1 MSPFVIRHPSF
12 EIDMSGAVIIG
23 AGIGGLAAAISLR
36 RAGWNVQVVEQ
47 AATPRELG
55 FALALA
61 PNALN
66 AIRELGLE
74 EEVVRQGVGI
84 KVFELRRP
92 DGRVLKRI
100 EFRGDAIQSI
110 VTLRPVLHGTLLDRV
125 GRDALLLGQRVV
137 ALATAA
143 VNDDRPVV
151 VLADGRR
158 LAADVVIGADG
169 VGSVVRQALHPDE
182 APPRPSGYHA
192 LRGVSVDV
200 GDRLGTADAA
210 VYFGDG
216 VEIGFSRASATA
228 VYWYISLVDEL
239 SGGDAGGVIERCL
252 RGLDEAAVSIARAAR
267 PEDMRL
273 DRLFFRDPIARWGAG
288 RVTLLGDA
296 AHPVLPHTAQGAA
309 LALEDAVA
317 LELALRDANV
327 DGALRRYERV
337 RAARTRSV
345 VKAGPRIAAT
355 TTTRSRVRALAR
367 DGLVRLMPARMLSL
381 MLSLHARDPH
391 GALRRPAPSHN
402 DSPS

>member
-1 MSPFVIRHPSF
+1 MRT
-12 EIDMSGAVIIG
+12 AVIVG
-23 AGIGGLAAAISLR
+23 AGIGGLAAAIALR

-74 EEVVRQGVGI
+74 EDVLRQGI
-84 KVFELRRP
+84 AITTFELRRP

-100 EFRGDAIQSI
+100 DFRGGAIQSV
-110 VTLRPVLHGTLLDRV
+110 VTLRPVLHGTLLERV
-125 GRDALLLGQRVV
+125 GRDALLFGRRVTAVV
-137 ALATAA
+137 APAA
-143 VNDDRPVV
+143 ADEKPAV
-151 VLADGRR
+151 VLADGTR
-158 LAADVVIGADG
+158 LTADVVVGADG
-169 VGSVVRQALHPDE
+169 VGSVVRQALHPQE
-182 APPRPSGYHA
+182 AKPRPSGYHA

-216 VEIGFSRASATA
+216 VEVGFSRASASA
-228 VYWYISLVDEL
+228 VYRYISLVDEL
-239 SGGDAGGVIERCL
+239 SGPDTAGVLERCL
-252 RGLDEAAVSIARAAR
+252 RGLDDAAVSIARAAR

-273 DRLFFRDPIARWGAG
+273 DRLFFRDPIARWGTG
-288 RVTLLGDA
+288 SVTLLGDA

-317 LELALRDANV
+317 LELALRDAAV
-327 DGALRRYERV
+327 ERALRRYERI
-337 RAARTRSV
+337 RSARTRSV
-345 VKAGPRIAAT
+345 VQAGPRIAAT
-355 TTTRSRVRALAR
+355 TTTRNRSRALAR
-367 DGLVRLMPARMLSL
+367 NGFVRLIPARVLSL

-391 GALRRPAPSHN
+391 GELRRQPPPHSDRPS
-402 DSPS
+402 